1 MRMRQGVVTLL
12 VLVFLLGR
20 PAGVDAG
27 WAGMLVQVAA
37 VLSQIRSY
45 VTTAEMYVNQA
56 RAEVQGLLDPGGIVS
71 GIRSLADWRRPLSEL
86 TDTGPLWEPFRES
99 RALVEDA
106 VINYQQASDLGSY
119 DFGSVTGV
127 LEFLDSRPLGWSAGK
142 ESVWQILVD
151 DVGLPGDLR
160 DEIRWSEQLRQ
171 RVANLRYSAT
181 MEARFAA
188 AAVLGDHVAGEYSG
202 RSILEDTVQVLDGTR
217 RFLGG
222 PSDPDPALSHAEA
235 AGVATQLASL
245 QAHQSAGALAL
256 RAAEMSAEARDVR
269 LEAHRAAL
277 DARRVLNR
285 LADIASA
292 VPPDITDDVGDDPLG
307 PLGTGDFMAAW
318 VN

>member
-1 MRMRQGVVTLL
+1 MRIRQAVVTLL

-56 RAEVQGLLDPGGIVS
+56 RAEVRGLLDPGGIVS

-86 TDTGPLWEPFRES
+86 ADTGPLWQPFTQS

-106 VINYQQASDLGSY
+106 VINYQQVSGFGSY
-119 DFGSVTGV
+119 DFGSAAGV
-127 LEFLDSRPLGWSAGK
+127 LDFLDSQPLGWSAGK
-142 ESVWQILVD
+142 QSVWQVLVD
-151 DVGLPGDLR
+151 DVGFPAELR
-160 DEIRWSEQLRQ
+160 DQIRWSEQLRQ

-202 RSILEDTVQVLDGTR
+202 RGILEDTVQVLDSTR
-217 RFLGG
+217 RLLGG

-235 AGVATQLASL
+235 AGLATQLASVR
-245 QAHQSAGALAL
+245 ARQSAGALAL

-285 LADIASA
+285 LADLASA
-292 VPPDITDDVGDDPLG
+292 APPDITDDVGNDPMG

-318 VN
+318 VD